1 MIAPSFGRELLE
13 RYGSPLY
20 LYDLDEAESQAKAL
34 FQLLPKSAQV
44 LYSVKANP
52 IPELCAALKTA
63 GCRVEIA
70 SPLELEVVQEAGFPP
85 DQILCSGPGKNASLV
100 REMLLAGVSHFSC
113 DSWYDVERLSAVA
126 SATGKPANVLLR
138 LQVSNAPAGSV
149 GVGAMQSHFG
159 ADPAELLVGGAAR
172 VAALRGAKLAG
183 IHIYS
188 GGQIQSAD
196 KLAGTFEY
204 AIHLAEEIVQAGVPL
219 RLLDLG
225 GGFPWP
231 FGTSD
236 APIDISGLREK
247 LEYVNAQRRLTADA
261 ELWFESGRYLVASC
275 GTLLSTVLDVK
286 VAHGGKNYIILDTG
300 MIHLGGMAGL
310 GRIYR
315 AVASIEPLGEPRG
328 QTIESADVVGPTD
341 YALDYVTRDASVPS
355 LKAGDVV
362 AIPNVGAYGLTA
374 SLVAFAGLQ
383 PPAEVCYRG
392 SSVVAAHRF
401 RTGHERIST

>member
-1 MIAPSFGRELLE
+1 
-13 RYGSPLY
+13 
-20 LYDLDEAESQAKAL
+20 
-34 FQLLPKSAQV
+34 
-44 LYSVKANP
+44 
-52 IPELCAALKTA
+52 
-63 GCRVEIA
+63 
-70 SPLELEVVQEAGFPP
+70 
-85 DQILCSGPGKNASLV
+85 
-100 REMLLAGVSHFSC
+100 MLLAGVTHFSC
-113 DSWYDVERLSAVA
+113 DSWYDLERLAAVA
-126 SATGKPANVLLR
+126 RETKKPAKALLR
-138 LQVSNAPAGSV
+138 LQVSGVPTGSV
-149 GVGAMQSHFG
+149 GVGALQSHFG
-159 ADPAELLVGGAAR
+159 ADPMELLNGGAAR
-172 VAALRGAKLAG
+172 VGKLRGAELAG

-204 AIHLAEEIVQAGVPL
+204 AIHLAEQIVQAGIPL

-236 APIDISGLREK
+236 AAVDISALQKK
-247 LEYVNAQRRLTADA
+247 LQHLNTQRSLTADA

-286 VAHGGKNYIILDTG
+286 VAHGDKTYIILDTG

-315 AVASIEPLGEPRG
+315 AVASIEPLATPNGETL
-328 QTIESADVVGPTD
+328 QSVDVMGPTD
-341 YALDYVTRDASVPS
+341 YALDYVTRDTSVPS
-355 LKAGDVV
+355 LKPGDHV

-383 PPAEVCYRG
+383 PPAEVCCRG
-392 SSVVAAHRF
+392 NSVVAVHRL
-401 RTGHERIST
+401 RTGHERVQT